1 MVRFTSTKINSNL
14 CATGR
19 RLTAAVI
26 GAASLAAAPAS
37 AAPTCGPN
45 YCDAVLVKQLYVE
58 ASGNVYLKTDGPQGS
73 LTCTQVGGVYMTL
86 VSSATNQPIYSLL
99 LTAHIQQMPVLIRL
113 VDNSAGCTIAYVT
126 SVK

>member
-1 MVRFTSTKINSNL
+1 MGRFKSASNNSSL
-14 CATGR
+14 RAMGR
-19 RLTAAVI
+19 RFAILVMAA
-26 GAASLAAAPAS
+26 GSLAATPAS
-37 AAPTCGPN
+37 AAPTCGSN

-73 LTCTQVGGVYMTL
+73 LTCTLVSGVYMTL
-86 VSSATNQPIYSLL
+86 SPSATNQPIYSLL

-113 VDNSAGCTIAYVT
+113 VDNSAGCMISYVT

>member
-1 MVRFTSTKINSNL
+1 MMRFTSTKINSNL
-14 CATGR
+14 RAMGR
-19 RLTAAVI
+19 RFAILVMAA
-26 GAASLAAAPAS
+26 GSLAATPAS

-86 VSSATNQPIYSLL
+86 ASSATNQPIYSLL